1 MSKIQALAAGEAG
14 AKLLPFTYDPGPL
27 LPEQVEID
35 VQYCGICHSD
45 LSMLN
50 NEWGFTAY
58 PFVPGHEAIG
68 VISAVGESAK
78 GVKAGIVGRGG
89 GKGRRSLH
97 FRQGLS

>member
-1 MSKIQALAAGEAG
+1 MPKIQALAASEAR
-14 AKLLPFTYDPGPL
+14 AKLAPFSYDPGPL

-68 VISAVGESAK
+68 VISAPAKAPKASRPAMLWGSA
-78 GVKAGIVGRGG
+78 GTPEAVCIAA
-89 GKGRRSLH
+89 SA
-97 FRQGLS
+97 